1 MDEGTGGNLAELWLK
16 EALISFFLNGFH
28 PFTGEKL
35 NTEHEI
41 VPKYVL
47 PSRFRFDRFDP
58 HLHFGCA
65 VPDKIISEH
74 IYII

>member
-1 MDEGTGGNLAELWLK
+1 MDEGTGGNLK

-35 NTEHEI
+35 NAEHEI

-47 PSRFRFDRFDP
+47 PDSDLTDLTDLT
-58 HLHFGCA
+58 H
-65 VPDKIISEH
+65 ISILGVQFQMKNCKWAY
-74 IYII
+74 IYI